1 MISMDS
7 IDIGIFWIWLVGPE
21 YGRLMVLV
29 GFTNIGMIT
38 LRHRE
43 ILNLINYFGLRIV
56 NDIDGLH
63 RYRHFLET
71 WLAIPSMKA
80 NDVKDPW

>member
-1 MISMDS
+1 
-7 IDIGIFWIWLVGPE
+7 
-21 YGRLMVLV
+21 VLV

-38 LRHRE
+38 LGHRE

-56 NDIDGLH
+56 NDIDRLL

-71 WLAIPSMKA
+71 
-80 NDVKDPW
+80 

>member
-1 MISMDS
+1 METDLINYQWFSLISVFS
-7 IDIGIFWIWLVGPE
+7 VLVIPE
-21 YGRLMVLV
+21 YGRLMMLV

-38 LRHRE
+38 PRRGE

-63 RYRHFLET
+63 RYRHFLE
-71 WLAIPSMKA
+71 S
-80 NDVKDPW
+80 